1 MTEIIKN
8 QATWAALAYTF
19 LYFFASFFI
28 GAEQVRNVIDYGVL
42 IVSGIFLASWLP
54 TVIEA
59 YKSGG
64 IERKYRLAL
73 GLALLAAGLMGQRVW
88 IIIVNQIGIQD
99 WVSRDMVSGFIGS
112 WLAAGVLLCL
122 SIDAKQEGMVPHLK
136 FYYTGIVAGVCLVVG
151 FIARG
156 ILFP

>member
-1 MTEIIKN
+1 MTAIIKN

-64 IERKYRLAL
+64 IEKKYRLAL
-73 GLALLAAGLMGQRVW
+73 GLALLAAGLMGQRAW
-88 IIIVNQIGIQD
+88 IIIVNQVGIEN
-99 WVSRDMVSGFIGS
+99 WVSKDLVSGFVGS
-112 WLAAGVLLCL
+112 WLAAGILLCL

-136 FYYTGIVAGVCLVVG
+136 FYYTGIVAGVCLVIG